1 MNGTREGRRLADGH
15 AGRAAWLRWGPYL
28 ADRQWGTVREDD
40 SSNGDPWHAFT
51 HDQAR
56 SRAYRWGEDG
66 IAGLTDDGARLCF
79 SLALWNGV
87 DPIVKERLFGLAN
100 DEGNHGEDVK
110 ELYWY
115 LDATPTHSW
124 ARMRYRYPQ
133 RAYPYDDLVR
143 INGARSRQE
152 PEYEIWDTG
161 VFDDRR
167 FFDVDV
173 DYAKASPDDILI
185 RVTVH
190 NRGPEAAELHLL
202 PMLWFRNTWAGAP
215 DWAPPQARPSLRAES
230 GGSVASLVAEHVD
243 LGRRRLLVEGPVS
256 WLVTENETNTERLWG
271 IPNAS
276 AYVRDGINDAVVH
289 GRTEA
294 VNPAGTGTR
303 AAAHRVV
310 SVPAGRSVVMRLRL
324 TADDPSTAPWAATG
338 PFGEPFDRTMR
349 RRESEADA
357 FYASITPPSVSAERA
372 SILRQ
377 ALAGMLWSK
386 QHYSLD
392 MERWLASHPAGGSD
406 AARLQLRNADWSH
419 LINDEVISMPDTWE
433 YPWYAAWDLA
443 IHTVALDM
451 VDPDFARGQLDLMLR
466 ELYQHPNGQLPAYE
480 WNFGDVNPP
489 VHAWAV
495 LFAYSTARKGGDA
508 DAHPD
513 IEFLERAFQKL
524 LLSFTWWINRKDP
537 DGRNIYNGGFLGL
550 DNIGV
555 FDRSAPVPSGG
566 RLEQADG
573 TAWMALFSQ
582 NMLEI
587 ALELATHDRAYE
599 PMAAKFVQH
608 FLWIASAMDREG
620 DRDDELWDEEDGFFY
635 DLVRMPDGS
644 AQRLK
649 VRSYVGILPL
659 CAVTVIPEDAV
670 TRFPDAMARIRRFL
684 ASHPDLAAAMP
695 DTAMPGVAG
704 RRILA
709 ILDER
714 KLRRVLARVL
724 DPAEF
729 YSPFGVR
736 SLSKAHEGAPF
747 ELRLDGQTWHVAYE
761 PAESTTG
768 MFGGNSNWR
777 GPVWFPINL
786 LIVRALLQYYLYYGD
801 GFRVECP
808 VGSGRMLTL
817 FEVARDLA
825 DRLIAIF
832 ERGADGR
839 RPVHGDETLLQEDP
853 DLADAVLFYEYFHG
867 DTGAGLGASHQTGW
881 TGTVARL
888 IQLFGH
894 LDAAEVLQAGGR
906 PITRTYGHDAAASD
920 DAGAADDEL
929 ESEELTG
936 L

>member
-1 MNGTREGRRLADGH
+1 MHETNEGRRLAAAH
-15 AGRAAWLRWGPYL
+15 AAEGEPWLRWGPYL
-28 ADRQWGTVREDD
+28 SERQWGTVREDTSAD
-40 SSNGDPWHAFT
+40 GNAWSSFS

-66 IAGLTDDGARLCF
+66 IAGLSDDHCRLCF
-79 SLALWNGV
+79 SVALWNGK
-87 DPIVKERLFGLAN
+87 DPILKERLFGLTNA
-100 DEGNHGEDVK
+100 EGNHGEDVK

-124 ARMRYRYPQ
+124 LRMRYRYPQ
-133 RAYPYDDLVR
+133 GAFPYDDLVR
-143 INGARSRQE
+143 TNAGRSRAE
-152 PEYEIWDTG
+152 LEYELWDTG
-161 VFDDRR
+161 VLDGRR
-167 FFDVDV
+167 VWDVDV
-173 DYAKASPDDILI
+173 AVAKAAPDELLVRI
-185 RVTVH
+185 TAH
-190 NRGPEAAELHLL
+190 NRGPEPAELHLL
-202 PMLWFRNTWAGAP
+202 PTAWFRNTWAGA
-215 DWAPPQARPSLRAES
+215 AGAVKPSLAARD
-230 GGSVASLVAEHVD
+230 GHLVLDHQE
-243 LGRRRLLVEGPVS
+243 LGRSWLLVDGEPR
-256 WLVTENETNTERLWG
+256 WLVTENESNTERLWG

-276 AYVRDGINDAVVH
+276 PHVKDSINDAVVN

-294 VNPAGTGTR
+294 VNPAGTGTK
-303 AAAHRVV
+303 AAAWVRVKA
-310 SVPAGRSVVMRLRL
+310 PAGGSAEVRLRL
-324 TADDPSTAPWAATG
+324 TALDPAGRHPETGFGAA
-338 PFGEPFDRTMR
+338 FDRVMAD
-349 RRESEADA
+349 REREADA

-495 LFAYSTARKGGDA
+495 LFAYSTARKDGDA

-537 DGRNIYNGGFLGL
+537 DGRNIYTGGFLGL

>member
-338 PFGEPFDRTMR
+338 PFGEPPSRVRGR
-349 RRESEADA
+349 RLLRLDHAAVGERRARLDPAPGPRGDA
-357 FYASITPPSVSAERA
+357 VVQAALLARHG
-372 SILRQ
+372 
-377 ALAGMLWSK
+377 ALAGV
-386 QHYSLD
+386 
-392 MERWLASHPAGGSD
+392 PPGG
-406 AARLQLRNADWSH
+406 RQR
-419 LINDEVISMPDTWE
+419 
-433 YPWYAAWDLA
+433 
-443 IHTVALDM
+443 
-451 VDPDFARGQLDLMLR
+451 
-466 ELYQHPNGQLPAYE
+466 
-480 WNFGDVNPP
+480 
-489 VHAWAV
+489 
-495 LFAYSTARKGGDA
+495 
-508 DAHPD
+508 
-513 IEFLERAFQKL
+513 
-524 LLSFTWWINRKDP
+524 
-537 DGRNIYNGGFLGL
+537 
-550 DNIGV
+550 
-555 FDRSAPVPSGG
+555 RSA
-566 RLEQADG
+566 
-573 TAWMALFSQ
+573 
-582 NMLEI
+582 
-587 ALELATHDRAYE
+587 
-599 PMAAKFVQH
+599 
-608 FLWIASAMDREG
+608 
-620 DRDDELWDEEDGFFY
+620 
-635 DLVRMPDGS
+635 
-644 AQRLK
+644 
-649 VRSYVGILPL
+649 
-659 CAVTVIPEDAV
+659 
-670 TRFPDAMARIRRFL
+670 
-684 ASHPDLAAAMP
+684 LAAAQRGLESP
-695 DTAMPGVAG
+695 HQRRGDLHARYLGVPVVRGVGPG
-704 RRILA
+704 
-709 ILDER
+709 
-714 KLRRVLARVL
+714 
-724 DPAEF
+724 DP
-729 YSPFGVR
+729 
-736 SLSKAHEGAPF
+736 
-747 ELRLDGQTWHVAYE
+747 
-761 PAESTTG
+761 
-768 MFGGNSNWR
+768 
-777 GPVWFPINL
+777 
-786 LIVRALLQYYLYYGD
+786 
-801 GFRVECP
+801 
-808 VGSGRMLTL
+808 
-817 FEVARDLA
+817 
-825 DRLIAIF
+825 
-832 ERGADGR
+832 
-839 RPVHGDETLLQEDP
+839 HG
-853 DLADAVLFYEYFHG
+853 
-867 DTGAGLGASHQTGW
+867 GAGHGGPGL
-881 TGTVARL
+881 RPR
-888 IQLFGH
+888 
-894 LDAAEVLQAGGR
+894 AAGPHA
-906 PITRTYGHDAAASD
+906 P
-920 DAGAADDEL
+920 
-929 ESEELTG
+929 
-936 L
+936 